1 MSDDALSAES
11 DTTVVGGSVMARN
24 VLVERAVDATLER
37 LDAFIEGEK
46 LMGLP
51 DAATRAVMDGQLSH
65 GSNSVRLASLFFVFY
80 ASVDLAWDCNSIP
93 TGIRGTYGDKRLATQ
108 LGLRSITL
116 HNAITAFGENLG
128 WKGNVTNSRL
138 QNDVRFDDFARTLTD
153 LNTEQRTL
161 CADYMAARFAES
173 RKVIAPL
180 PPVADDVLTYA
191 RARKLFYSLIAIPSE
206 GNVQQFL
213 IAALLFV
220 HRQRY
225 GYDIRTHHVHASD
238 RFDTTAGDI
247 EELLN
252 GDLVRAYEVTVR
264 PDWKN
269 RVGDF
274 RKKMDGASLRKYTI
288 IASNVN
294 SDDDL
299 AEPADMIRF
308 LAPYGRD
315 IAVVDI
321 HDFVNVF
328 AMELNADELRR
339 TITQTYSYLTTP
351 SLCGRA
357 DVIDK
362 FNAAVEGWL
371 DEAT

>member
-1 MSDDALSAES
+1 MP
-11 DTTVVGGSVMARN
+11 RN
-24 VLVERAVDATLER
+24 ALVERAVDEALAR
-37 LDAFIEGEK
+37 IDAFIEGDK
-46 LMGLP
+46 LAALP
-51 DAATRAVMDGQLSH
+51 NATARAAMDGQLGH

-80 ASVDLAWDCNSIP
+80 STVDAAWGCNSIP
-93 TGIRGTYGDKRLATQ
+93 TGIRGQYGDKRLATQ
-108 LGLRSITL
+108 LGLRNITL
-116 HNAITAFGENLG
+116 HNAVTAFGENLG

-138 QNDVRFDDFARTLTD
+138 ENDVRFDTFARALAQ
-153 LNTEQRTL
+153 LSAEERTV

-173 RKVIAPL
+173 RKVISPL
-180 PPVADDVLTYA
+180 PPVSDDVLTYA

-213 IAALLFV
+213 IAGLLFI

-238 RFDTTAGDI
+238 RFDATAGDI

-274 RKKMDGASLRKYTI
+274 RKKMDGANLRKYTI

-294 SDDDL
+294 RDDDL
-299 AEPADMIRF
+299 AEPAEMIRF
-308 LAPYGRD
+308 LTPFGRD

-321 HDFVNVF
+321 QDFVNVF
-328 AMELNADELRR
+328 ATELTADELRR
-339 TITQTYSYLTTP
+339 AVTQTFSYLTTP

-357 DVIDK
+357 DIVGK
-362 FNAAVEGWL
+362 FSEAVEGWL
-371 DEAT
+371 DEVT

>member
-1 MSDDALSAES
+1 MP
-11 DTTVVGGSVMARN
+11 RN
-24 VLVERAVDATLER
+24 VLVEQAVDDALGR
-37 LDAFIEGEK
+37 IDAFIEGEK
-46 LMGLP
+46 IHTLP
-51 DAATRAVMDGQLSH
+51 SSSARAVMDGQLQH

-80 ASVDLAWDCNSIP
+80 ATVDAAWDCNSIP
-93 TGIRGTYGDKRLATQ
+93 TGIRGQYGDKRLATE

-128 WKGNVTNSRL
+128 WKGNVSNSRL
-138 QNDVRFDDFARTLTD
+138 QNDVRFDTFARALGG
-153 LNTEQRTL
+153 LSASERRV
-161 CADYMAARFAES
+161 CADYFAARFAES

-191 RARKLFYSLIAIPSE
+191 RARQLFYSLIGVPSE

-225 GYDIRTHHVHASD
+225 GYEIRTHHVHASD
-238 RFDTTAGDI
+238 KFDTTAGDI
-247 EELLN
+247 EEFLA

-274 RKKMDGASLRKYTI
+274 RKKMDGVNLRKYTI
-288 IASNVN
+288 IASGVKR
-294 SDDDL
+294 DDDL

-308 LAPYGRD
+308 LKPYGRD

-321 HDFVNVF
+321 HDFVDVF
-328 AMELNADELRR
+328 AMELSADELRR
-339 TITQTYSYLTTP
+339 AVTQTYSYLTTP

-357 DVIDK
+357 DIIER
-362 FNAAVEGWL
+362 FNGAVEGWL
-371 DEAT
+371 DQVPG

>member
-1 MSDDALSAES
+1 
-11 DTTVVGGSVMARN
+11 VPRN
-24 VLVERAVDATLER
+24 VLIERTVDAALAR
-37 LDAFIEGEK
+37 IDAFIEGEK
-46 LMGLP
+46 LHSLP
-51 DAATRAVMDGQLSH
+51 SPAARAAMDRQLGH
-65 GSNSVRLASLFFVFY
+65 GSNSVRLASLFLVFY
-80 ASVDLAWDCNSIP
+80 SALDPAWDCNSIP
-93 TGIRGTYGDKRLATQ
+93 TGIRGQYGDKRLATQ

-138 QNDVRFDDFARTLTD
+138 QNDVRFDGFARALAKLD
-153 LNTEQRTL
+153 IEARRLS
-161 CADYMAARFAES
+161 ADYMAARFAES

-180 PPVADDVLTYA
+180 PPVADDALTFA
-191 RARKLFYSLIAIPSE
+191 RARELFYTLIAIPSE
-206 GNVQQFL
+206 GNIQQFL
-213 IAALLFV
+213 IAALLCV
-220 HRQRY
+220 HRRRY
-225 GYDIRTHHVHASD
+225 GYDVRTHHVHASD

-274 RKKMDGASLRKYTI
+274 RKKMDEAGLKKYTI

-294 SDDDL
+294 SDEEL
-299 AEPADMIRF
+299 AEPANMITF
-308 LAPYGRD
+308 LSPYGRD

-328 AMELNADELRR
+328 AMELSADELRAAV
-339 TITQTYSYLTTP
+339 TQTYSYLTTP
-351 SLCGRA
+351 TLCGRA
-357 DVIDK
+357 DIVER
-362 FNAAVEGWL
+362 FNGAVAGWL
-371 DEAT
+371 DSAA

>member
-1 MSDDALSAES
+1 
-11 DTTVVGGSVMARN
+11 MARN
-24 VLVERAVDATLER
+24 VLVERAVGGALER
-37 LDAFIEGEK
+37 IDAFIEGEK
-46 LMGLP
+46 LTALP
-51 DAATRAVMDGQLSH
+51 DAAARTAMNGQLAH
-65 GSNSVRLASLFFVFY
+65 GSNSVRLASLFFIFY
-80 ASVDLAWDCNSIP
+80 ATIDPAWDCSSIP

-138 QNDVRFDDFARTLTD
+138 QNDGRFDAFSRALSRLDSQ
-153 LNTEQRTL
+153 QRKL

-180 PPVADDVLTYA
+180 PPVTDDVLTYA

-206 GNVQQFL
+206 GNVQQFF

-238 RFDTTAGDI
+238 RFDIAAGDI
-247 EELLN
+247 EEFLN

-274 RKKMDGASLRKYTI
+274 GKKMDGANLRKYTI

-294 SDDDL
+294 RDGDI

-308 LAPYGRD
+308 LTPYGRD

-328 AMELNADELRR
+328 AMELTADELRR
-339 TITQTYSYLTTP
+339 AVTQTYSYLTTP

-357 DVIDK
+357 DIVDR

-371 DEAT
+371 DEAS

>member
-1 MSDDALSAES
+1 MP
-11 DTTVVGGSVMARN
+11 RN
-24 VLVERAVDATLER
+24 MLVERAVDLALKR

-46 LMGLP
+46 LAALP
-51 DAATRAVMDGQLSH
+51 NAAARAAMDGQLGH

-80 ASVDLAWDCNSIP
+80 STLDLAWDCNSIP

-108 LGLRSITL
+108 IGLRNITL

-138 QNDVRFDDFARTLTD
+138 QNDLRFDAFSRALAD
-153 LNTEQRTL
+153 LNAEQRAL
-161 CADYMAARFAES
+161 SADYMAARFAES

-180 PPVADDVLTYA
+180 PPVADNVLTYA
-191 RARKLFYSLIAIPSE
+191 RARKLFYSLIGIPSE

-247 EELLN
+247 EELVN

-269 RVGDF
+269 RLGDF
-274 RKKMDGASLRKYTI
+274 RKKMDGANLRKYTI

-294 SDDDL
+294 RDDDL

-308 LAPYGRD
+308 LAPYARD

-321 HDFVNVF
+321 HDFANVF
-328 AMELNADELRR
+328 AMELTADELRR
-339 TITQTYSYLTTP
+339 AVTQTYSYLTTP

-357 DVIDK
+357 DIVDK
-362 FNAAVEGWL
+362 FNEAVKGWL
-371 DEAT
+371 DDAG

>member
-1 MSDDALSAES
+1 MP
-11 DTTVVGGSVMARN
+11 RN
-24 VLVERAVDATLER
+24 VLVERAVDVALKR

-46 LMGLP
+46 LAALP
-51 DAATRAVMDGQLSH
+51 DAATRAAMDGQLGH

-80 ASVDLAWDCNSIP
+80 SMVDPAWDCNSIP

-108 LGLRSITL
+108 LGIRSITL

-138 QNDVRFDDFARTLTD
+138 QNDVRFDAFSRALAGLDAEHRK
-153 LNTEQRTL
+153 L

-191 RARKLFYSLIAIPSE
+191 RARKLFYSMIAIPSE

-225 GYDIRTHHVHASD
+225 GYDVRTHHVHASD

-247 EELLN
+247 EEVFN
-252 GDLVRAYEVTVR
+252 GDVVRAYEVTVR

-274 RKKMDGASLRKYTI
+274 RKKMDGANLRKYTI

-294 SDDDL
+294 RDDDL

-321 HDFVNVF
+321 HDFANVF
-328 AMELNADELRR
+328 AMELTADELRQAV
-339 TITQTYSYLTTP
+339 TQTYSYLTTP

-357 DVIDK
+357 DIVDK
-362 FNAAVEGWL
+362 FNEAVEGWL
-371 DEAT
+371 DEVT

>member
-1 MSDDALSAES
+1 M
-11 DTTVVGGSVMARN
+11 
-24 VLVERAVDATLER
+24 LVERAVDNALAR
-37 LDAFIEGEK
+37 IDAFIEGER
-46 LMGLP
+46 LAALP
-51 DAATRAVMDGQLSH
+51 GSAARGALDAQLGH
-65 GSNSVRLASLFFVFY
+65 GSNSVRLASLFFAFY
-80 ASVDLAWDCNSIP
+80 AAVDANWDCNSIP
-93 TGIRGTYGDKRLATQ
+93 TGIRGQYGDKRLATQ
-108 LGLRSITL
+108 LGLRNITL

-138 QNDVRFDDFARTLTD
+138 QNDVRFDRFSKSLAGMDAASRTLA
-153 LNTEQRTL
+153 
-161 CADYMAARFAES
+161 ADYMAARFADS

-191 RARKLFYSLIAIPSE
+191 RARQLFYALVAIPSE
-206 GNVQQFL
+206 GNIQQFL
-213 IAALLFV
+213 VAALLYV

-274 RKKMDGASLRKYTI
+274 RKKMDTANLHKYTI

-294 SDDDL
+294 CDDDL
-299 AEPADMIRF
+299 SEPADMIRF
-308 LAPYGRD
+308 LSPYGRD

-321 HDFVNVF
+321 NDFLNVF
-328 AMELNADELRR
+328 AMELTADELRR
-339 TITQTYSYLTTP
+339 AVTQMYSYLTTP

-357 DVIDK
+357 DIIER
-362 FNAAVEGWL
+362 FSEAVAGWL
-371 DEAT
+371 DEVS

>member
-1 MSDDALSAES
+1 
-11 DTTVVGGSVMARN
+11 
-24 VLVERAVDATLER
+24 
-37 LDAFIEGEK
+37 
-46 LMGLP
+46 
-51 DAATRAVMDGQLSH
+51 
-65 GSNSVRLASLFFVFY
+65 
-80 ASVDLAWDCNSIP
+80 
-93 TGIRGTYGDKRLATQ
+93 
-108 LGLRSITL
+108 L

-138 QNDVRFDDFARTLTD
+138 QNDVRFDVFSRALAK
-153 LNTEQRTL
+153 LNAEQRRR
-161 CADYMAARFAES
+161 CADYAAARFAES

-191 RARKLFYSLIAIPSE
+191 RARKLFYALIAIPSE

-225 GYDIRTHHVHASD
+225 GYEIRTHHVHASD

-247 EELLN
+247 EEVLN

-269 RVGDF
+269 RFGDF
-274 RKKMDGASLRKYTI
+274 RKKMDGANLRKYTI

-308 LAPYGRD
+308 LTPYGRD

-328 AMELNADELRR
+328 AMELNADELRHA
-339 TITQTYSYLTTP
+339 ITQTYSYLTTP

-357 DVIDK
+357 DIVDR
-362 FNAAVEGWL
+362 FNGVVEGWL
-371 DEAT
+371 DEAG

>member
-1 MSDDALSAES
+1 MP
-11 DTTVVGGSVMARN
+11 RN
-24 VLVERAVDATLER
+24 VLVERAVDVALER

-46 LMGLP
+46 LAALP
-51 DAATRAVMDGQLSH
+51 NAAARAAMDGQLGH

-80 ASVDLAWDCNSIP
+80 ATVDPAWDCNSIP

-138 QNDVRFDDFARTLTD
+138 QNDVRFDAFARALAG
-153 LNTEQRTL
+153 LNAEQRKL
-161 CADYMAARFAES
+161 SADYVAARFAES

-180 PPVADDVLTYA
+180 PPVGDDVLTYA

-225 GYDIRTHHVHASD
+225 GYNIRTHHVHASD

-274 RKKMDGASLRKYTI
+274 RKKMDGANLRKYTI

-294 SDDDL
+294 RDDDL

-321 HDFVNVF
+321 HDFANVF
-328 AMELNADELRR
+328 AMELTADELRR
-339 TITQTYSYLTTP
+339 AVTQTYSYLTTP

-357 DVIDK
+357 DIVDK
-362 FNAAVEGWL
+362 FNEAVEGWL

>member
-1 MSDDALSAES
+1 
-11 DTTVVGGSVMARN
+11 
-24 VLVERAVDATLER
+24 
-37 LDAFIEGEK
+37 
-46 LMGLP
+46 
-51 DAATRAVMDGQLSH
+51 MDGQLSH
-65 GSNSVRLASLFFVFY
+65 GSNSVRLASLFFAFY
-80 ASVDLAWDCNSIP
+80 STVDTAWDCNFIP
-93 TGIRGTYGDKRLATQ
+93 TGIRGTYGDKQLATQ

-138 QNDVRFDDFARTLTD
+138 QNDIRFDGFSRALAELDAD
-153 LNTEQRTL
+153 QRIR

-180 PPVADDVLTYA
+180 PPVSDDVLTYA
-191 RARKLFYSLIAIPSE
+191 RARKLFYSLTAIQSE

-225 GYDIRTHHVHASD
+225 GFEIRTHHVHASD
-238 RFDTTAGDI
+238 RFDMTAGDI

-274 RKKMDGASLRKYTI
+274 RKKMDGANLHKYTI

-294 SDDDL
+294 IDHDL

-321 HDFVNVF
+321 YDFLNVF

-339 TITQTYSYLTTP
+339 AVTQTYSYLTTP
-351 SLCGRA
+351 SLCGRS
-357 DVIDK
+357 DIVDK
-362 FNAAVEGWL
+362 FNDVVKGWL
-371 DEAT
+371 DEVG

>member
-1 MSDDALSAES
+1 MP
-11 DTTVVGGSVMARN
+11 RN
-24 VLVERAVDATLER
+24 VLVERAVEVALKR

-46 LMGLP
+46 LAALP
-51 DAATRAVMDGQLSH
+51 DAATRAAMDGQLGH

-80 ASVDLAWDCNSIP
+80 STVDPAWDCNSIP

-138 QNDVRFDDFARTLTD
+138 QNDVRFDAFSRALAD
-153 LNTEQRTL
+153 LDAEHRKL

-180 PPVADDVLTYA
+180 PPVADDVLTYV

-247 EELLN
+247 EEMFN

-274 RKKMDGASLRKYTI
+274 RKKMDGANLRKYTI

-294 SDDDL
+294 RDDDL

-321 HDFVNVF
+321 YDFANVF
-328 AMELNADELRR
+328 AMELTADELRR
-339 TITQTYSYLTTP
+339 AVTQTYSYLTTP

-357 DVIDK
+357 DIVDK
-362 FNAAVEGWL
+362 FNEAVEGWL

>member
-1 MSDDALSAES
+1 
-11 DTTVVGGSVMARN
+11 MARN
-24 VLVERAVDATLER
+24 VLVERAVDAALER
-37 LDAFIEGEK
+37 LDAFIEGEG
-46 LMGLP
+46 LAALP
-51 DAATRAVMDGQLSH
+51 DAAARAAMDGQLGH

-80 ASVDLAWDCNSIP
+80 ATVDPAWDCNSIP

-138 QNDVRFDDFARTLTD
+138 QNDVRFDGFARALAG
-153 LNTEQRTL
+153 LNAEQRTL

-247 EELLN
+247 R
-252 GDLVRAYEVTVR
+252 GTVER
-264 PDWKN
+264 RPCARLRSDGSPDWKN

-339 TITQTYSYLTTP
+339 AVTQTYSYLTTP

-357 DVIDK
+357 DIVDK

>member
-1 MSDDALSAES
+1 MP
-11 DTTVVGGSVMARN
+11 RN
-24 VLVERAVDATLER
+24 ILVERAVDEALAHI
-37 LDAFIEGEK
+37 DAFIEGEK
-46 LMGLP
+46 LHALP
-51 DAATRAVMDGQLSH
+51 NAKARAAADGQLGH
-65 GSNSVRLASLFFVFY
+65 GSNSVRLASLFLAFY
-80 ASVDLAWDCNSIP
+80 STVDADWDCNSIP
-93 TGIRGTYGDKRLATQ
+93 VGIRGKYGDKRLATQ
-108 LGLRSITL
+108 LGLRDITL

-138 QNDVRFDDFARTLTD
+138 QNDARFDSFARTLAE
-153 LNTEQRTL
+153 LSSEHRAL
-161 CADYMAARFAES
+161 AAEYMAARFAES

-191 RARKLFYSLIAIPSE
+191 RARKLFYSLVAIPSE

-213 IAALLFV
+213 IASLLFV

-225 GYDIRTHHVHASD
+225 GYSIRTHHVHASD
-238 RFDTTAGDI
+238 RFDTTSGDI

-274 RKKMDGASLRKYTI
+274 RKKMDSAGLQKYTI

-294 SDDDL
+294 SDHDL
-299 AEPADMIRF
+299 AEPAAMIRF
-308 LAPYGRD
+308 LSPYGRD

-321 HDFVNVF
+321 NDFVNVF
-328 AMELNADELRR
+328 TMELSADELRR
-339 TITQTYSYLTTP
+339 AVTQTYSYLTTP
-351 SLCGRA
+351 SLCGRT
-357 DVIDK
+357 DIVER
-362 FNAAVEGWL
+362 FNEAVGGWL
-371 DEAT
+371 NEVG

>member
-1 MSDDALSAES
+1 MP
-11 DTTVVGGSVMARN
+11 RN
-24 VLVERAVDATLER
+24 VLVERAVDIGLER
-37 LDAFIEGEK
+37 IDAFIEGQK
-46 LMGLP
+46 LQSLP
-51 DAATRAVMDGQLSH
+51 TSIARAALDGQLGHS
-65 GSNSVRLASLFFVFY
+65 SNSVRLASLFFTFY
-80 ASVDLAWDCNSIP
+80 ATVDTAWDCNSIP
-93 TGIRGTYGDKRLATQ
+93 TGIRGQYGDKRLATQ

-138 QNDVRFDDFARTLTD
+138 QNDARFDTFARALGNLD
-153 LNTEQRTL
+153 ASERLL
-161 CADYMAARFAES
+161 CAEYMAARFAES

-191 RARKLFYSLIAIPSE
+191 RARKLFYALIAIPSE

-238 RFDTTAGDI
+238 RFDATAGDI

-274 RKKMDGASLRKYTI
+274 RKKMDGANLRKYTI

-294 SDDDL
+294 SDDDI
-299 AEPADMIRF
+299 AEPAEMIRF
-308 LAPYGRD
+308 LTPYGRD

-321 HDFVNVF
+321 KDFVNVF
-328 AMELNADELRR
+328 AMELTADELRR
-339 TITQTYSYLTTP
+339 AVTQTYSYLTTP

-357 DVIDK
+357 DIVER
-362 FNAAVEGWL
+362 FNGAVEGWL
-371 DEAT
+371 DDLD

>member
-1 MSDDALSAES
+1 MP
-11 DTTVVGGSVMARN
+11 RN
-24 VLVERAVDATLER
+24 VLVERAVDEALAR
-37 LDAFIEGEK
+37 IDAFIEGER
-46 LMGLP
+46 LSTVP
-51 DAATRAVMDGQLSH
+51 RSATRMAADGQLNH
-65 GSNSVRLASLFFVFY
+65 GSNSVRLASLFFAFY
-80 ASVDLAWDCNSIP
+80 ATVDTAWDANAIP
-93 TGIRGTYGDKRLATQ
+93 TGIRGQYGDKRLATQ
-108 LGLRSITL
+108 LGLRNITL

-138 QNDVRFDDFARTLTD
+138 QNDVRFDSFARALAAMD
-153 LNTEQRTL
+153 APQRTL
-161 CADYMAARFAES
+161 CADYMAARFADS
-173 RKVIAPL
+173 RKVLAPL
-180 PPVADDVLTYA
+180 PPVGDDILTYA
-191 RARKLFYSLIAIPSE
+191 RARHLFYTLLAIPSE
-206 GNVQQFL
+206 GNIQQFL
-213 IAALLFV
+213 IAALLYV

-225 GYDIRTHHVHASD
+225 GYEVRTHHVHASD
-238 RFDTTAGDI
+238 RYDTTAGDI
-247 EELLN
+247 EETLN

-308 LAPYGRD
+308 LTPFGRD

-328 AMELNADELRR
+328 AMELTADELRR
-339 TITQTYSYLTTP
+339 SITQTYSYLTTP

-357 DVIDK
+357 DIVQR
-362 FNAAVEGWL
+362 FSTAVEGWL
-371 DEAT
+371 DEVA

>member
-1 MSDDALSAES
+1 MP
-11 DTTVVGGSVMARN
+11 RN
-24 VLVERAVDATLER
+24 LLVEHAVDVALER
-37 LDAFIEGEK
+37 LDAFIDGEK
-46 LMGLP
+46 LAALP
-51 DAATRAVMDGQLSH
+51 DAAARAAMDGQLRH

-80 ASVDLAWDCNSIP
+80 SKVDAAWDCNSIP

-108 LGLRSITL
+108 LGLRSVTL
-116 HNAITAFGENLG
+116 HNAVTAFGENLG

-138 QNDVRFDDFARTLTD
+138 QNDVRFDVFARALAGLD
-153 LNTEQRTL
+153 AEQRTR

-173 RKVIAPL
+173 RKVVAPL
-180 PPVADDVLTYA
+180 PPVSDDVLTYA

-238 RFDTTAGDI
+238 HFDATAGDI

-252 GDLVRAYEVTVR
+252 GDLVRAFEVTVR

-274 RKKMDGASLRKYTI
+274 RKKMDSANLRKYTI
-288 IASNVN
+288 VASNVN
-294 SDDDL
+294 SDENL

-339 TITQTYSYLTTP
+339 AVTQTYSYLTTP

-357 DVIDK
+357 DIVEK

-371 DEAT
+371 NETT

>member
-1 MSDDALSAES
+1 MP
-11 DTTVVGGSVMARN
+11 RN
-24 VLVERAVDATLER
+24 VMVERAVDVSLER
-37 LDAFIEGEK
+37 IDAFIEGEK
-46 LMGLP
+46 LKHLP
-51 DAATRAVMDGQLSH
+51 TATARAAMDGQLGH

-80 ASVDLAWDCNSIP
+80 AAIDGDWDCSSIP
-93 TGIRGTYGDKRLATQ
+93 TGIRGQYGDKRLATQ

-138 QNDVRFDDFARTLTD
+138 QNDMRFDTFARALSELTA
-153 LNTEQRTL
+153 EQRTL

-173 RKVIAPL
+173 RKVISPL
-180 PPVADDVLTYA
+180 PPVSDDVLTYA
-191 RARKLFYSLIAIPSE
+191 RARKLFYSLIGIPSE

-225 GYDIRTHHVHASD
+225 GYDVRTHHVHASD

-274 RKKMDGASLRKYTI
+274 RKKMDGANLRKYTI

-299 AEPADMIRF
+299 AEPAEMIRF
-308 LAPYGRD
+308 LQPYGRD

-328 AMELNADELRR
+328 AMELSADELRR
-339 TITQTYSYLTTP
+339 AVTQTYSYLTTP

-357 DVIDK
+357 DIVER
-362 FNAAVEGWL
+362 FNTAVEGWL
-371 DEAT
+371 DEVV